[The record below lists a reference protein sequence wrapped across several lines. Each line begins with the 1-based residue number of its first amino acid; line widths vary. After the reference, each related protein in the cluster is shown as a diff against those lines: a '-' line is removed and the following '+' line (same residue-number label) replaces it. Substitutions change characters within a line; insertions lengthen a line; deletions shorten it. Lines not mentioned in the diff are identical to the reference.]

1 MKLKV
6 CLLLLLASLG
16 VSAQRFGHMNPN
28 RWTYVHFG
36 GGVPYL
42 GMKAGFEIQPKVY
55 MELQGFTDGGGIWR
69 DNVANDWRTLSLIR
83 SVSIPSLKTEFRA
96 GMGIVQSEE
105 RVGKQKADS
114 FGAAPQFAALL
125 HVSKNVAVGTSV
137 TWPISPAAQLA
148 PGILFGVEYR
158 IGRYVKENGLH

>member
-1 MKLKV
+1 MKLKI

-42 GMKAGFEIQPKVY
+42 GVKAGFEIQPKVY
-55 MELQGFTDGGGIWR
+55 LELQGFTDGGGIWR

-83 SVSIPSLKTEFRA
+83 SVSIPSL
-96 GMGIVQSEE
+96 
-105 RVGKQKADS
+105 
-114 FGAAPQFAALL
+114 
-125 HVSKNVAVGTSV
+125 
-137 TWPISPAAQLA
+137 
-148 PGILFGVEYR
+148 
-158 IGRYVKENGLH
+158 